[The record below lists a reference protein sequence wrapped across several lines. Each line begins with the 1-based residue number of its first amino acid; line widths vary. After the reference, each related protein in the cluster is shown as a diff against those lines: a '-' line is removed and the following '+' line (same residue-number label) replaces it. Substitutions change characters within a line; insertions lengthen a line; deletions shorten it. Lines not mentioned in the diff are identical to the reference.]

1 MVSSPMSVGATG
13 ELALMTPE
21 ELRKISEE
29 TEMAEVRATLAK
41 MRKEEEENKRMRE
54 HFMTEEIT
62 PAGIERVTASL
73 RRAAEAGKRELMIG
87 QFPSSF
93 CSDGGRAI
101 NNLEHDWPKTL
112 QGVAKRGYD
121 CYEALFKPKGY
132 KLRAQI
138 LDYPGG
144 MLGDVGI
151 FLLW

>member
-1 MVSSPMSVGATG
+1 MTKSMSVGAIIEPTVP
-13 ELALMTPE
+13 TPE
-21 ELRKISEE
+21 DLRKISEE

-41 MRKEEEENKRMRE
+41 ACKEEEENKRMRE
-54 HFMTEEIT
+54 TFMTEQIT
-62 PAGIERVTASL
+62 PEGIERVMASL
-73 RRAAEAGKRELMIG
+73 RRAAETGKRELMVG
-87 QFPSSF
+87 QFPASF

-112 QGVAKRGYD
+112 QGVAKRGYEV
-121 CYEALFKPKGY
+121 YEALFKPKGY

>member
-1 MVSSPMSVGATG
+1 
-13 ELALMTPE
+13 MTPE
-21 ELRKISEE
+21 ELRKISDEA
-29 TEMAEVRATLAK
+29 EMAEVHATLAK
-41 MRKEEEENKRMRE
+41 MRKEEEENKKMRE
-54 HFMTEEIT
+54 HFMTEEIS
-62 PAGIERVTASL
+62 PAAIERVTTSL
-73 RRAAEAGKRELMIG
+73 RRAAAAGKRELMIG

-101 NNLEHDWPKTL
+101 NNMEHDWPKTL
-112 QGVAKRGYD
+112 EGVAKRGYEL
-121 CYEALFKPKGY
+121 YEAMFKPKGY